1 MINNYIKNIC
11 LISFA
16 LFAPIYLPA
25 GGIQKSLNDFSCFKK
40 SREIVLDSN
49 STIHVIPNRY
59 SKKLRYLEEGS
70 TLIVLRHWIDSNNK
84 DIWFRIQAPNNIF
97 IDNSNKPIKG
107 WIKV

>member
-25 GGIQKSLNDFSCFKK
+25 GGIQKNLNCLSCFNKAK
-40 SREIVLDSN
+40 EIVLDSN
-49 STIHVIPNRY
+49 CNIYVTPDLY
-59 SKKLRYLEEGS
+59 SKKLRNLKTGS
-70 TLIVLRHWIDSNNK
+70 TLLILRHWRASNN
-84 DIWFRIQAPNNIF
+84 DIWYRIQTSKNIF
-97 IDNSNKPIKG
+97 ANNSNKPMRG

>member
-25 GGIQKSLNDFSCFKK
+25 GGIQKKLNDLSCFNK
-40 SREIVLDSN
+40 SKEIVLNTNCSVYIMPDL
-49 STIHVIPNRY
+49 Y
-59 SKKLRYLEEGS
+59 SKKLRYFKTGS
-70 TLIVLRHWIDSNNK
+70 TLLILRHWINSDN
-84 DIWFRIQAPNNIF
+84 DRWFRVQAPNNIF

>member
-25 GGIQKSLNDFSCFKK
+25 GGIQKNLNNLSCFNKAK
-40 SREIVLDSN
+40 EIVLDSN
-49 STIHVIPNRY
+49 CNIYIMPDVY
-59 SKKLRYLEEGS
+59 SKKLRYLQTGS
-70 TLIVLRHWIDSNNK
+70 TLLILRDWMTPSK
-84 DIWFRIQAPNNIF
+84 DRWFRVQTSNNIF
-97 IDNSNKPIKG
+97 ESYSNKPMRG